1 MFLGK
6 KHSAMSKPRR
16 VKVYLLDGD
25 DWLDHG
31 TGYCVGE
38 MEEDTKKAYFTVR
51 NEVDSDDIILKSCL
65 EGNIQYQR
73 QQETLIVWTDSSGK
87 DLALS
92 FQETEGCADL
102 CEFIIHAQ
110 QENYSPQISLYY
122 VIPNVESTLTCD
134 VTELITGPISYP
146 PDPTRTNLDECLEVI
161 IRGSSSQFS
170 RSKITDYVKEKNYL
184 KLLINLMTSIEAEMD
199 ELGILEANEKIT
211 GQTESND
218 SHPSK
223 VSITTTSTSIS
234 DTSKSTSTVTDN
246 TEISAGSEVVEPPV
260 AQSTSNSNS
269 GNTTMTE
276 QILPFKLLILIAE
289 IVKTL
294 ILYNEA
300 GIIEDFTSSE
310 EKIYGLSGI
319 LEYDSDPKADYRGF
333 LSDKTKLQMVID
345 VPCSDAQLGLFK
357 RDFFLNFLRD
367 VALQSCID
375 EQAFNI
381 LSSIIYLNQVEI
393 IQFLVDSDN
402 FLPKLFES
410 YKDPSLDGEIRRNG
424 VKMLHQ
430 YVMIAKSLQTH
441 QKLDFFSALVKSGLF
456 SMIRFA
462 LEDVDI
468 NIRILGTELI
478 VIIIEQDV
486 CLVNSIDKD
495 EAIDLSDPPSND
507 FVEEKVI
514 EKENH
519 TRLKLADDMTLIHIL
534 VRLLLSDKNAGLKL
548 QALEALKMLLDT
560 NIADSDSFN
569 GTTNGE
575 NANHIGSRGIQKAE
589 KSNGEAAFSRLAS
602 NGTQSPTYN
611 GSINTANYFSAFYS
625 KAAPELFGPV
635 VDLNHKADAFV
646 VTRVKLDE
654 LLYQHLCDLIT
665 FCWREH
671 ERATSAEFFLSNNVI
686 NGVARLI
693 GAPVK
698 ITVRVA
704 ALRCLKNI
712 LLSNELV
719 LFQHIIRNK
728 ILDNY
733 FEFFKSVAQ
742 KNNLANSTCLL
753 FLDTIHKQCD
763 RRYNAHDR
771 SGYRLLA
778 VYIVEKYE
786 DFILSL
792 SYFEAGKE
800 LIKVIKK
807 GTENGFVDTSEPHTE
822 VTVDSDVENLATENN
837 CQYATHSS
845 PPETVQTSMFQHIE
859 TDMRCSQ
866 IDKRGRESEDKEEI
880 PTKERKLSIGELV
893 AVGSGSST

>member
-1 MFLGK
+1 
-6 KHSAMSKPRR
+6 MSKPRR

-38 MEEDTKKAYFTVR
+38 MEEATKKAYFTVR

-65 EGNIQYQR
+65 EGTIQYQR
-73 QQETLIVWTDSSGK
+73 QQETLIVWTDGSGK

-102 CEFIIHAQ
+102 CEFIIQAQ

-146 PDPTRTNLDECLEVI
+146 PDPTRNNLDECLEVI

-170 RSKITDYVKEKNYL
+170 RSKITDYIKEKNYL
-184 KLLINLMTSIEAEMD
+184 VLLINLMNYIEAEMD
-199 ELGILEANEKIT
+199 ELGYLEANEAIT
-211 GQTESND
+211 GQPASND
-218 SHPSK
+218 SQPSK
-223 VSITTTSTSIS
+223 QISITTTSTSIS
-234 DTSKSTSTVTDN
+234 DTSKNTSTVTES
-246 TEISAGSEVVEPPV
+246 TELSAGSVITEPPV
-260 AQSTSNSNS
+260 AHSTSNSNS
-269 GNTTMTE
+269 ENTTMTE
-276 QILPFKLLILIAE
+276 QVPPFKLLVLIAE

-294 ILYNEA
+294 LLYNEA

-310 EKIYGLSGI
+310 EKIFGLSGI
-319 LEYDSDPKADYRGF
+319 LEYDNDPKADYRGF

-345 VPCSDAQLGLFK
+345 VPCSDVQLGLFK
-357 RDFFLNFLRD
+357 RDFYLNFLRD
-367 VALQSCID
+367 VALQRCID
-375 EQAFNI
+375 DQAFNI

-393 IQFLVDSDN
+393 IQFLVDSET

-410 YKDPSLDGEIRRNG
+410 YKDRSLDGEIRRNG

-456 SMIRFA
+456 SMIKFA

-486 CLVNSIDKD
+486 CLVNSIDKE

-507 FVEEKVI
+507 FVEEKITVM
-514 EKENH
+514 EDH

-534 VRLLLSDKNAGLKL
+534 VRLLLNDKNAGLKL

-569 GTTNGE
+569 GTTKGE
-575 NANHIGSRGIQKAE
+575 NSNHIGIRANQKAD
-589 KSNGEAAFSRLAS
+589 KTNGEAVFSRMAS
-602 NGTQSPTYN
+602 NGTRSPTHN

-625 KAAPELFGPV
+625 KAAPDLFGPV
-635 VDLNHKADAFV
+635 IDINDKPDAYV
-646 VTRVKLDE
+646 VNRVKLDE
-654 LLYQHLCDLIT
+654 LSYQHLCDLIS

-671 ERATSAEFFLSNNVI
+671 ERATSADFFLNNNVI

-704 ALRCLKNI
+704 ALRCLKN
-712 LLSNELV
+712 LLLTNELV
-719 LFQHIIRNK
+719 LFQHVLRNK

-733 FEFFKSVAQ
+733 FEFFKSVAH

-778 VYIVEKYE
+778 VYIVEKYG
-786 DFILSL
+786 DFILRL
-792 SYFEAGKE
+792 SYFAPGKE
-800 LIKVIKK
+800 LVKMIRK
-807 GTENGFVDTSEPHTE
+807 GTENGFVDTSEPQTE
-822 VTVDSDVENLATENN
+822 PTVDSDVENLATENN

-859 TDMRCSQ
+859 TDMRCAQ
-866 IDKRGRESEDKEEI
+866 IDKRGREAEDKEEI
-880 PTKERKLSIGELV
+880 PTKERKLSFSELV

>member
-1 MFLGK
+1 
-6 KHSAMSKPRR
+6 MSKPRR
-16 VKVYLLDGD
+16 VKVYLLEGD

-38 MEEDTKKAYFTVR
+38 MEEETKKAYFTVR
-51 NEVDSDDIILKSCL
+51 NEVDSEDIILKSCL

-73 QQETLIVWTDSSGK
+73 QQETLIVWTDGSGK

-122 VIPNVESTLTCD
+122 VIPNVESTSTCD
-134 VTELITGPISYP
+134 VTELITGPIAYP
-146 PDPTRTNLDECLEVI
+146 PDPTRTNLDECLEAI

-170 RSKITDYVKEKNYL
+170 RSKITEYVKEKNYL
-184 KLLINLMTSIEAEMD
+184 VLLINLMASIEAEMD
-199 ELGILEANEKIT
+199 ESGSSAANEPV
-211 GQTESND
+211 TEQPASND
-218 SHPSK
+218 SQPSN
-223 VSITTTSTSIS
+223 VSTTLTSTS
-234 DTSKSTSTVTDN
+234 DTSKTSTD
-246 TEISAGSEVVEPPV
+246 TETTEPAAGSAIEPPV

-269 GNTTMTE
+269 ENTTMAE
-276 QILPFKLLILIAE
+276 QMPPFKSLVLIAE
-289 IVKTL
+289 IIKTL

-300 GIIEDFTSSE
+300 GLIEDFTSSE

-357 RDFFLNFLRD
+357 RDFYLNFLRD
-367 VALQSCID
+367 VALQRCID
-375 EQAFNI
+375 DQAFNI

-393 IQFLVDSDN
+393 VQFLVDSDS

-410 YKDPSLDGEIRRNG
+410 YEDPSSDGETRRNG

-456 SMIRFA
+456 SMIKFA

-486 CLVNSIDKD
+486 CLVSSIDKE
-495 EAIDLSDPPSND
+495 EAIDLSDPPSNE
-507 FVEEKVI
+507 FVEEKIAGV
-514 EKENH
+514 EDH

-534 VRLLLSDKNAGLKL
+534 IRLLLNDKNAGLKL

-575 NANHIGSRGIQKAE
+575 NNQYVGSRAIQKAD
-589 KSNGEAAFSRLAS
+589 KANGEAVFSRLAS
-602 NGTQSPTYN
+602 NGTRSPPYN

-635 VDLNHKADAFV
+635 IDLNDKPDAFV
-646 VTRVKLDE
+646 VNIVKLDE
-654 LLYQHLCDLIT
+654 LLYQHLCDLMS
-665 FCWREH
+665 FCWCEH
-671 ERATSAEFFLSNNVI
+671 EKAASADFFLGNNVI

-704 ALRCLKNI
+704 ALRCLKS
-712 LLSNELV
+712 LLLTNEVV
-719 LFQHIIRNK
+719 LFRHVLRNN

-733 FEFFKSVAQ
+733 FEFFKSVAH
-742 KNNLANSTCLL
+742 KNNLANSTCLS

-771 SGYRLLA
+771 SGYRSLA

-786 DFILSL
+786 EFILSL
-792 SYFEAGKE
+792 SYFEPGKD
-800 LIKVIKK
+800 LVKATRK
-807 GTENGFVDTSEPHTE
+807 GTENGFVDTSEPQTE
-822 VTVDSDVENLATENN
+822 PTVDSDVENLPTDNN

-859 TDMRCSQ
+859 TDMRCAQ
-866 IDKRGRESEDKEEI
+866 IDKRGREAEDKEEI
-880 PTKERKLSIGELV
+880 PTKERKLSISESV
-893 AVGSGSST
+893 AVGSGTST